1 MVLPGAVHP
10 RDAIELS
17 TVRGAT
23 PKNSASSG
31 LLAPGRQQSRA
42 RSPYSGLQHVEC
54 PAAFMFDPFEAS
66 IGRGTLSQ
74 QYFQSHV

>member
-17 TVRGAT
+17 TGRGAT